1 MFKLDIDDT
10 LSLALVQPSFAAE
23 YLAIVSR
30 DRAYLAEWL
39 AWPEHG
45 KNQEFFARFIE
56 QSLHDYALG
65 KSMTCGIIFQG
76 QLVGNISFNTINHS
90 LKKVEIG
97 YWLAQPQQGKGIVT
111 KAVAKMIEIAFTQLD
126 MEKVQISAAEKN
138 SPSCR
143 VCARLGFT
151 LEGVITRA
159 ENLNGRVVDHAIY
172 GLARE
177 LWSQQS
183 R

>member
-10 LSLALVQPSFAAE
+10 LSLALVQPSFAVD

-30 DRAYLAEWL
+30 DRDYLAQWL
-39 AWPEHG
+39 VWPEHG

-65 KSMTCGIIFQG
+65 KSMTCGIVFKG
-76 QLVGNISFNTINHS
+76 ELVGNISFNTINHS

-97 YWLAQPQQGKGIVT
+97 YWLSRPQQGKGIVT
-111 KAVAKMIEIAFTQLD
+111 KAVAKMIEIAFTQLN
-126 MEKVQISAAEKN
+126 MEKAQISAAEQN
-138 SPSCR
+138 SPSRR
-143 VCARLGFT
+143 VCERLGFT
-151 LEGVITRA
+151 LEGIITRA

-172 GLARE
+172 GLSRE
-177 LWSQQS
+177 IWSEQS

>member
-23 YLAIVSR
+23 YLAIISR
-30 DRAYLAEWL
+30 DRDYLAEWL
-39 AWPEHG
+39 VWPEHG

-65 KSMTCGIIFQG
+65 KSMTCGIVFQG
-76 QLVGNISFNTINHS
+76 ELVGNISFNTINHS

-97 YWLAQPQQGKGIVT
+97 YWLARPQQGKGIVT

-126 MEKVQISAAEKN
+126 MEKVQISAAEQN
-138 SPSCR
+138 SSSRR
-143 VCARLGFT
+143 VCERLGFT
-151 LEGVITRA
+151 LEGIITRA

-172 GLARE
+172 GLSRE
-177 LWSQQS
+177 RWIQQS

>member
-10 LSLALVQPSFAAE
+10 LSLALVQLSFAAE
-23 YLAIVSR
+23 YLAIISR
-30 DRAYLAEWL
+30 DRDYLAEWL
-39 AWPEHG
+39 VWPEHG
-45 KNQEFFARFIE
+45 RNQEFFARFIE

-65 KSMTCGIIFQG
+65 KSMTCGIVFQG
-76 QLVGNISFNTINHS
+76 ELVGNISFNTINHS

-97 YWLAQPQQGKGIVT
+97 YWLARPQQGKGIVT

-126 MEKVQISAAEKN
+126 MEKVQISAAEQN
-138 SPSCR
+138 SSSRR
-143 VCARLGFT
+143 VCERLGFT
-151 LEGVITRA
+151 LEGIITRA

-172 GLARE
+172 GLSRE
-177 LWSQQS
+177 RWIQQS